1 MGGKGNF
8 IRTAKMWFVCAI
20 GLLLCSFMHPYFV
33 STTEINFNSTGK
45 TVEITC
51 RMFTDNIEDAIEK
64 KYKKEIDIL
73 HPKDK
78 KEVEKLLHEYINEH
92 LKIKINGQIY
102 SAEMIGYE
110 KEEDAIWTYL
120 EIKKDIIPKT
130 IVVENTLLYEHLP
143 KQVNMVHVTVNGA
156 NRQSSKV
163 TNPDKELNFTY

>member
-1 MGGKGNF
+1 MGRNGNF

-33 STTEINFNSTGK
+33 STTEINFNSAGK
-45 TVEITC
+45 TIEITC
-51 RMFTDNIEDAIEK
+51 RMFTDNIEDALEK
-64 KYKKEIDIL
+64 KYKKGIDIL

-78 KEVEKLLHEYINEH
+78 KEVEKLLHEYINDH
-92 LKIKINGQIY
+92 LKIKINGQVYAMEI
-102 SAEMIGYE
+102 IGFE

-120 EIKKDIIPKT
+120 EIKKDLLPKKVS
-130 IVVENTLLYEHLP
+130 IENTLLYEHLP

-163 TNPDKELNFTY
+163 TNPDEEINFNF